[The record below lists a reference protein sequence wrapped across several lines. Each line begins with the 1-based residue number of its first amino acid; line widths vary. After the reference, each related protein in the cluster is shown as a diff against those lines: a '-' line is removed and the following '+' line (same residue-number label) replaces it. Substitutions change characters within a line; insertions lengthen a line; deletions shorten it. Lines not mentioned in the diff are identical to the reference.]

1 MRKRYDPQGEE
12 RRRLFQ
18 RMEWV
23 FVWAP
28 PIAAVLMAG
37 FGAVAI
43 AWLVAVP
50 GTTFFQRW
58 LVITLV
64 ILGLPLLWLFVR
76 RFLRR
81 DP

>member
-1 MRKRYDPQGEE
+1 MRQQYDPHREE

-28 PIAAVLMAG
+28 PIVAVLLAA

-43 AWLVAVP
+43 AWLVNVP
-50 GTTFFQRW
+50 GTTLFQRW
-58 LVITLV
+58 LVITLL
-64 ILGLPLLWLFVR
+64 ILGIPLILLILRRFVR
-76 RFLRR
+76 R
-81 DP
+81 D